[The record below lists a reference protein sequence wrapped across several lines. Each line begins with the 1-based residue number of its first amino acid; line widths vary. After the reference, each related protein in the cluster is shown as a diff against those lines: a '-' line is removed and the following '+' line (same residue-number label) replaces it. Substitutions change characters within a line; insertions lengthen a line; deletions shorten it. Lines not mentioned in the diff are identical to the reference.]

1 MKNNA
6 LLQRDVLDELLWDP
20 SINPANIEV
29 SADDGAVTLSGTIGS
44 YTEKYTAERDARR
57 IRGVVSVFDNLE
69 VRLPPAYERT
79 DADVAGAAKD
89 ALRWNVSVPDERLSV
104 SADHG
109 LLTLTGELAYQ
120 FQREA
125 AYQAVRFLVGVKG
138 VNNQIRI
145 APSVRLGELKEQIEK
160 ALVRSAETDAK
171 GIHVEAYDGKVT
183 LRGTVHSWAEYREA
197 SRAAWAAPGVHDVE
211 NEISVGDIP

>member
-109 LLTLTGELAYQ
+109 LLTLTGEVAYQ

>member
-6 LLQRDVLDELLWDP
+6 QLQRDVLDELLWDP

-29 SADDGAVTLSGTIGS
+29 SAADGAVTLSGTIGS
-44 YTEKYTAERDARR
+44 YTEKYTAERDAPR

-109 LLTLTGELAYQ
+109 LLTLTGEVAYQ

-138 VNNQIRI
+138 VSNQIRI
-145 APSVRLGELKEQIEK
+145 APSVGAGELKEQIEK

-197 SRAAWAAPGVHDVE
+197 SRAAWAARGVHDVD